1 MLGLA
6 INQRLVQQKQRE
18 YNCALSAANVATSPP
33 PRGPHQQHAV
43 EFICKCGPQIIIVN
57 VALVINSSARIKCC
71 INCVHR
77 GLCDC
82 LFARSSQSSL
92 LRQLLIADCVQIGAE
107 CRRCG
112 AEMCILQYRES
123 QRPANVIMSSR
134 TISNQSAE
142 CGRRLMIWATNKRRR
157 VWEDCSIIQ
166 IRLIDFL
173 RTAVAW
179 YLPPQ
184 DTGEWGGG
192 ERERER

>member
-6 INQRLVQQKQRE
+6 INQRPVQQKQRK

-77 GLCDC
+77 SVRLFICAVFSIVAVAPASNRGLC
-82 LFARSSQSSL
+82 
-92 LRQLLIADCVQIGAE
+92 AE

-142 CGRRLMIWATNKRRR
+142 CGRRLMIWAPKQAPEG
-157 VWEDCSIIQ
+157 VG
-166 IRLIDFL
+166 RLFYNPD
-173 RTAVAW
+173 
-179 YLPPQ
+179 
-184 DTGEWGGG
+184 
-192 ERERER
+192 